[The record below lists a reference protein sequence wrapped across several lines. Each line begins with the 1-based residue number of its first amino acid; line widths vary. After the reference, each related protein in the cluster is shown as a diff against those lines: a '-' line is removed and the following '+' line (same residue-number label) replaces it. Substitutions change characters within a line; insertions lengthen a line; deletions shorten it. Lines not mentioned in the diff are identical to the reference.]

1 MGLNEDDGRRGG
13 GPGRQGL
20 GLTDGARDGA
30 ASSIGGDLLVKI
42 RERDERELRDEDDKR
57 RKRAV

>member
-1 MGLNEDDGRRGG
+1 MVGAA
-13 GPGRQGL
+13 QGL
-20 GLTDGARDGA
+20 GVTDGARGGA

>member
-1 MGLNEDDGRRGG
+1 MNEDDRRRGG

-20 GLTDGARDGA
+20 GLMDGARDGA

-42 RERDERELRDEDDKR
+42 RERDERGFRDEDDKR